1 MQMIDVLKRLA
12 ELDAKNPNIVKE
24 STRPMDIEE
33 CGDDMMSAEPSQ
45 SNSPVS
51 VNISANSGEE
61 LGDMLSAIMQLAG
74 VHKVGDEH
82 MGVEPPAS
90 VLTAE
95 PNMHKD
101 AHGVDDMRAVLDQ
114 MNSASGEEETDES
127 AASDETHPHGI
138 PGVDTTPADPHKQ
151 LPFDPNEFSQNTN
164 DGDGN
169 DENGHLRLTTQ
180 PTATFESLMAEYKKF
195 VTEDLTQQNVA
206 EVSGRSINGKEID
219 LRSLEIDGVDP
230 RDYPDFSDAYI
241 SYALFT
247 DGSELNDQEM
257 DQLNDEHGDLVHD
270 LAYSSLH
277 ENGGRDLTNTPRDQF
292 ISRMS
297 PGIDMQKVAKVVNS
311 PEFNSDTILKIV
323 DAGDAITHSV
333 GRYIQKEFNELQYDL
348 GRSYED
354 YPERVA
360 EKLLSMLRDRTKQ
373 GVAESKKLR
382 AKK

>member
-1 MQMIDVLKRLA
+1 MNMQMIDVLKRLA

-114 MNSASGEEETDES
+114 MNGASGEEETDES

-169 DENGHLRLTTQ
+169 DENGHPRLTTQ
-180 PTATFESLMAEYKKF
+180 PTATFESLMAEYKAFINEEKDQEADEAYNPNS
-195 VTEDLTQQNVA
+195 VDA
-206 EVSGRSINGKEID
+206 EHR
-219 LRSLEIDGVDP
+219 RSLEK
-230 RDYPDFSDAYI
+230 
-241 SYALFT
+241 
-247 DGSELNDQEM
+247 SEED
-257 DQLNDEHGDLVHD
+257 
-270 LAYSSLH
+270 
-277 ENGGRDLTNTPRDQF
+277 R
-292 ISRMS
+292 
-297 PGIDMQKVAKVVNS
+297 
-311 PEFNSDTILKIV
+311 LKKKAA
-323 DAGDAITHSV
+323 AGD
-333 GRYIQKEFNELQYDL
+333 
-348 GRSYED
+348 
-354 YPERVA
+354 
-360 EKLLSMLRDRTKQ
+360 
-373 GVAESKKLR
+373 ES
-382 AKK
+382 AKKRLQALKDKKERMRNDHNDAMER